1 VFPKLRVLLVISFL
15 LFCMV
20 GVARALDNGFA
31 QVNVNVYNDA
41 NLPRETLVRAED
53 KAGIVLRR
61 AGVHVEWVN
70 LGHEGGV
77 PGSSKPPQDYGCCS
91 PGNFSIRIVP
101 HSLTLA
107 DRTFGVSFLGAD
119 GYGRYSDIFYATA
132 DQLSRSAHV
141 SLPDVLGHVIA
152 HELGHLLLGTNAHS
166 ATGIM
171 RPHWSTPE
179 LQSLAMGRLLFTPQ
193 QSQTMQAG
201 LRTQL
206 ESAHVGQSNN
216 GNLVARKTVV
226 GRPASP
232 IIGVYRPSALGVHP

>member
-1 VFPKLRVLLVISFL
+1 MFPKLRVLLVSGFL
-15 LFCMV
+15 LFCVV
-20 GVARALDNGFA
+20 GVAHALDHRFA

-41 NLPRETLVRAED
+41 NLPHETLVRAED
-53 KAGIVLRR
+53 RAGIVLRA

-70 LGHEGGV
+70 PGREGGV
-77 PGSSKPPQDYGCCS
+77 PGSSRPPQDYGCCD
-91 PGNFSIRIVP
+91 PGNFSIRIVA

-107 DRTFGVSFLGAD
+107 DWTFGVSFLGAD

-141 SLPDVLGHVIA
+141 SLPNVLGHVIA

-171 RPHWSTPE
+171 RPRWSTPE

-193 QSQTMQAG
+193 QSQRMQAG
-201 LRTQL
+201 LQAQL
-206 ESAHVGQSNN
+206 ESAHVRQSNN
-216 GNLVARKTVV
+216 GNLIAGKQFWADRQF
-226 GRPASP
+226 R
-232 IIGVYRPSALGVHP
+232 